1 MNKDVIY
8 IDTEDDITEIIGKIK
23 ASKEKIVALV
33 PPKRIGVLQS
43 AVNLRLLSRAATNAG
58 KNLVLVTNNKALM
71 ALTSASMIPV
81 AKNLQSK
88 PEIIQAE
95 ELEIDENEDII
106 DGSQLE
112 VGDMIKISDST
123 KDDDITDVIK
133 EVNIDGENEKPSIK
147 KSKNE
152 VKIPNFSSFRKKLAI
167 GIVLVLG
174 LAGFLVWAIIY
185 APSAKIIVTTSTS
198 PAPVSATLKL
208 GTIEETDVAKGII
221 RTISKQIKKD
231 VSVSF
236 DATGTKDLGNKATG
250 TVSVTNCDSSSP
262 ITLAAGTIFVANSG
276 ERFINNNQA
285 IIPGFS
291 GSAKACQDTG
301 VGAGTVDIGV
311 TASSAGTS
319 YNIPAKSFSIVGI
332 KGYVYSS
339 GSAMTGGTSKP
350 STVVTA
356 SDIQK
361 ANQLLIDLSSED
373 VKQQLIKQFTTDEI
387 VIADSFTVTRA
398 EAVSVPALDAEATTK
413 AKLTS
418 ATTFT
423 MLAIAKSEMQ
433 LYLKGV
439 YAKQITDKQ
448 KVYDDGANDVKL
460 SGLLKTDTSSTVNIS
475 TIGKIGP
482 NISEEFIIN
491 LVKGK
496 RYGDVQ
502 STVGAVSGVSDVD
515 VKFPYF
521 WVTNVPSDS
530 KKIEVQFILKNA

>member
-23 ASKEKIVALV
+23 GSKEKIVALV

-43 AVNLRLLSRAATNAG
+43 AVNLRLLARAATNAG

-88 PEIIQAE
+88 PEIIQVE

-123 KDDDITDVIK
+123 KDDDMTDVIK
-133 EVNIDGENEKPSIK
+133 EVDIDGENEKPSNK

-167 GIVLVLG
+167 GIVLALG

-185 APSAKIIVTTSTS
+185 APSAKIIVTTITS

-208 GTIEETDVAKGII
+208 GTIEETDIAKGII
-221 RTISKQIKKD
+221 RTTSKQIKKD

-236 DATGTKDLGNKATG
+236 DATGTKDLGNKAVG
-250 TVSVTNCDSSSP
+250 TMDIERTSISKEPLAIPVGTTFTSGEYVFYSTEAV
-262 ITLAAGTIFVANSG
+262 TLAATEIGIDGLIQDSATIHVEAASGGTGYNLAAKIYKSG
-276 ERFINNNQA
+276 VLGI
-285 IIPGFS
+285 
-291 GSAKACQDTG
+291 SA
-301 VGAGTVDIGV
+301 
-311 TASSAGTS
+311 
-319 YNIPAKSFSIVGI
+319 
-332 KGYVYSS
+332 S
-339 GSAMTGGTSKP
+339 GSAMTGGTTKMA
-350 STVVTA
+350 TVVTA
-356 SDIQK
+356 SDIKK
-361 ANQLLIDLSSED
+361 ANQILLDLSSED
-373 VKQQLIKQFTTDEI
+373 VKQQLIKQFTTDEV
-387 VIADSFTVTRA
+387 VIADSFSVTRA
-398 EAVSVPALDAEATTK
+398 DAVSVPALDTEATGK

-423 MLAIAKSEMQ
+423 MLAIAKAEMK
-433 LYLKGV
+433 LYLNGV

-460 SGLLKTDTSSTVNIS
+460 SGFLKTDTGSTINIS
-475 TIGKIGP
+475 TIGKVGP

-491 LVKGK
+491 LAKGK

-515 VKFPYF
+515 IKFPYF
-521 WVTNVPSDS
+521 WVTNVPNDD